1 MQPRRR
7 EDSKN
12 RTKASFVPSSLRG
25 CVYLAMVL
33 TSTVVRSQEPSGK
46 SVWQGVYSAAQSER
60 GAAVYK
66 QSCGTCHGETL
77 AGDIGPTLTGPF
89 WSIWEGRSA
98 GDLLKTIRTTMPAD
112 APESLKAQE
121 YADVVAYLFSV
132 NKFPA
137 GEKELPADAAA
148 LEAIK
153 ILKQAP

>member
-1 MQPRRR
+1 MMLLKRFLVL
-7 EDSKN
+7 
-12 RTKASFVPSSLRG
+12 T
-25 CVYLAMVL
+25 LAMMWATAIL
-33 TSTVVRSQEPSGK
+33 VRAQEPGART
-46 SVWQGVYSAAQSER
+46 VWQGVYSAAQSDR
-60 GAAVYK
+60 GEAVYK

-77 AGDIGPTLTGPF
+77 AGDIGPTLIGPF

-137 GEKELPADAAA
+137 GEKELPVD
-148 LEAIK
+148 EAGLGSIR
-153 ILKQAP
+153 ITKQ